1 MSIRSKLNAAEN
13 SRAEN
18 GQNVVLQQK
27 VTINVRGEM
36 FETFEHTLSRFPRTL
51 LGSQTKRN
59 RFYNPIRREYYFD
72 RDKAVFNSILFYYQ
86 SNGILSKPETVSYE
100 IFSSELKFFQLDGF
114 YEDSDE
120 ELDAQLAAAARRK
133 ATESLPCLR
142 KFNRTRRNVWRFFD
156 QPITPA
162 ERTYTKFSLIL
173 TVLSLVSLCL
183 ESLPELP
190 KKPDQLQNQEG
201 NSTMEA
207 VDYDIVWSSVEVVF
221 TIWFTV
227 ELILRSLCAPKI
239 AQFVISF
246 SFLVEITALSP
257 LYVKIVVKNV
267 TGQDASHVVPDQIL
281 RCLRLARLLKLKRY
295 SVSIR
300 LLFETI
306 VDSREHMSLFVL
318 CIVFNTIFF
327 SSFVYFSEGEGESS
341 QFTSIPATF
350 WFTIITLSSVG
361 YGDFVPTSAI
371 GKLVGTF
378 CCIGGTVAMFCFTP
392 VLFTEFRKSWQRYY
406 AEMLEIKA
414 QRGEDAREDD
424 QVHYRSQTV
433 RLRCQDEVSQ
443 ALLERANAVHG

>member
-1 MSIRSKLNAAEN
+1 MSIRSRCNILDN
-13 SRAEN
+13 SKAEN
-18 GQNVVLQQK
+18 GQKIERRQK
-27 VTINVRGEM
+27 VLINVRGEM
-36 FETFEHTLSRFPRTL
+36 FETYEHTLSRFPRTL
-51 LGSQTKRN
+51 LGSRSKRN

-100 IFSSELKFFQLDGF
+100 IFSSELKFFQLDGY
-114 YEDSDE
+114 YEDSDD
-120 ELDAQLAAAARRK
+120 ELACELAAAARRK
-133 ATESLPCLR
+133 AAESLPCVR
-142 KFNRTRRNVWRFFD
+142 KIKRTRRNVWRFFE

-173 TVLSLVSLCL
+173 TVLSMVSLCL
-183 ESLPELP
+183 ETLPTV
-190 KKPDQLQNQEG
+190 KQSQLQIQRG
-201 NSTMEA
+201 NTTTEEIT
-207 VDYDIVWSSVEVVF
+207 VDYEIVWSAIEVVF

-227 ELILRSLCAPKI
+227 EFLLRFLCAPKI
-239 AQFVISF
+239 TKFVFSF
-246 SFLVEITALSP
+246 STLVDITALSP
-257 LYVKIVVKNV
+257 LYVKIIVQSV
-267 TGQDASHVVPDQIL
+267 TDKEASSVVPFPLL
-281 RCLRLARLLKLKRY
+281 RVLRLVRLLKLKRY

-306 VDSREHMSLFVL
+306 IDSREHMSLFVL
-318 CIVFNTIFF
+318 CIVFNTVLL
-327 SSFVYFSEGEGESS
+327 SSFVYFSEGEGEST

-361 YGDFVPTSAI
+361 YGDYVPTSAA

-443 ALLERANAVHG
+443 ALLERANVHG

>member
-1 MSIRSKLNAAEN
+1 MSIRTRCNVLEN
-13 SRAEN
+13 SNSEN
-18 GQNVVLQQK
+18 GQNIVCRQK
-27 VTINVRGEM
+27 VRINVRGEK
-36 FETFEHTLSRFPRTL
+36 FETYEHTLSRFPRTL
-51 LGSQTKRN
+51 LGSQTKRS
-59 RFYNPIRREYYFD
+59 RFYNPTRREYYFD

-100 IFSSELKFFQLDGF
+100 TFESELKFFQLDGY

-120 ELDAQLAAAARRK
+120 ELDYQLAEAARRM
-133 ATESLPCLR
+133 AAESYPCLR
-142 KFNRTRRNVWRFFD
+142 KVRRIRRNVWRFFE

-162 ERTYTKFSLIL
+162 ERTYTRFSLIL

-183 ESLPELP
+183 ETLPTV
-190 KKPDQLQNQEG
+190 KQSHLQIQRG
-201 NSTMEA
+201 NATTEEIT
-207 VDYDIVWSSVEVVF
+207 VDYEIVWSAIEVVF

-227 ELILRSLCAPKI
+227 EFLLRFLCTPRFT
-239 AQFVISF
+239 QFVLSF
-246 SFLVEITALSP
+246 NTLVDITALSP
-257 LYVKIVVKNV
+257 LYVKIIVQSV
-267 TGQDASHVVPDQIL
+267 TDQKASSIVPYPLLRIL
-281 RCLRLARLLKLKRY
+281 RLVRLLKLKRY

-306 VDSREHMSLFVL
+306 IDSREHMSLFVL
-318 CIVFNTIFF
+318 CIVFNTVLL

-341 QFTSIPATF
+341 QFTSIPDTF

-361 YGDFVPTSAI
+361 YGDYVPTSAV

-443 ALLERANAVHG
+443 ALLERANVHG

>member
-1 MSIRSKLNAAEN
+1 MSIRSRFNGLEHGK
-13 SRAEN
+13 SEN
-18 GQNVVLQQK
+18 GQSIVRRQK
-27 VTINVRGEM
+27 VLINVRGEK

-51 LGSQTKRN
+51 LGSQTKRR

-100 IFSSELKFFQLDGF
+100 IFSSELKFFQLDGY
-114 YEDSDE
+114 YEDSDD
-120 ELDAQLAAAARRK
+120 ELSAELAEARRR
-133 ATESLPCLR
+133 AAESLPCVPKLR
-142 KFNRTRRNVWRFFD
+142 RTRRNVWRFFE

-173 TVLSLVSLCL
+173 TVLSMVSLCL
-183 ESLPELP
+183 ETLPTV
-190 KKPDQLQNQEG
+190 KQSQLQIQRG
-201 NSTMEA
+201 NTTTEQIT
-207 VDYDIVWSSVEVVF
+207 VDYDIVWSAVEVVF
-221 TIWFTV
+221 TIWFSV
-227 ELILRSLCAPKI
+227 EFFLRFLCAPKI
-239 AQFVISF
+239 VNFVLSF
-246 SFLVEITALSP
+246 STLVDITALSP
-257 LYVKIVVKNV
+257 LYVKLIVQSV
-267 TGQDASHVVPDQIL
+267 TDQKASSVVPYPVL
-281 RCLRLARLLKLKRY
+281 RVLRLVRLLKLKRY

-306 VDSREHMSLFVL
+306 IDSREHMSLFVL
-318 CIVFNTIFF
+318 CIVFNTILL

-361 YGDFVPTSAI
+361 YGDYVPTSAW

-414 QRGEDAREDD
+414 QRGEDVREDD

-443 ALLERANAVHG
+443 ALLERANVHG

>member
-1 MSIRSKLNAAEN
+1 MSIRSRFNVLEHAK
-13 SRAEN
+13 SEN
-18 GQNVVLQQK
+18 GQNIVRRQK
-27 VTINVRGEM
+27 VLINVRGEK
-36 FETFEHTLSRFPRTL
+36 FETYEHTLSRFPRTL
-51 LGSQTKRN
+51 LGSQTKRR

-100 IFSSELKFFQLDGF
+100 VFSSELKFFQLDGYF
-114 YEDSDE
+114 EDSDDELSAELE
-120 ELDAQLAAAARRK
+120 EARRR
-133 ATESLPCLR
+133 AAESLPCVR
-142 KFNRTRRNVWRFFD
+142 KIRRTRRNVWRFFE

-173 TVLSLVSLCL
+173 TVLSMVSLCL
-183 ESLPELP
+183 ETLPTV
-190 KKPDQLQNQEG
+190 KQSQLQIQRG
-201 NSTMEA
+201 NTTTEEIT
-207 VDYDIVWSSVEVVF
+207 VDYDIVWSAVEVVF
-221 TIWFTV
+221 TIWFSV
-227 ELILRSLCAPKI
+227 EFLLRFLCAPKI
-239 AQFVISF
+239 AKFVLSF
-246 SFLVEITALSP
+246 TTLVDITALSP
-257 LYVKIVVKNV
+257 LYVKIIVQSV
-267 TGQDASHVVPDQIL
+267 TDQKASSVVPYPVL
-281 RCLRLARLLKLKRY
+281 RVLRLVRLLKLKRY

-306 VDSREHMSLFVL
+306 IDSREHMSLFVL
-318 CIVFNTIFF
+318 CIVFNTVLL

-361 YGDFVPTSAI
+361 YGDYVPTSAW

-414 QRGEDAREDD
+414 QRGEDVREDD

-443 ALLERANAVHG
+443 ALLERANVHG

>member
-1 MSIRSKLNAAEN
+1 MSMRSKRTALEN

-18 GQNVVLQQK
+18 GQNGVRRQK
-27 VTINVRGEM
+27 VQINVRGEM
-36 FETFEHTLSRFPRTL
+36 FETYEHTLSRFPRTL
-51 LGSQTKRN
+51 LGSQAKRS

-120 ELDAQLAAAARRK
+120 ELDSELAAAARRK
-133 ATESLPCLR
+133 AAESLPCLR
-142 KFNRTRRNVWRFFD
+142 KFKRTRRNVWRFFE

-162 ERTYTKFSLIL
+162 ERLYTKFSLIL

-183 ESLPELP
+183 ESLPNLP
-190 KKPDQLQNQEG
+190 EKSDHLQNQKG
-201 NSTMEA
+201 NSTMPA

-227 ELILRSLCAPKI
+227 ELILRSVCAPKI
-239 AQFVISF
+239 AQFVLSF

-257 LYVKIVVKNV
+257 LYVKIIVTSV
-267 TGQDASHVVPDQIL
+267 TGQDASYVVPDRIL

-295 SVSIR
+295 SVGIR

-306 VDSREHMSLFVL
+306 VDSREHMSLFML

-361 YGDFVPTSAI
+361 YGDFVPTSAV

-378 CCIGGTVAMFCFTP
+378 CCIGGTLAMFCFTP

-443 ALLERANAVHG
+443 ALLEKANAVHG

>member
-1 MSIRSKLNAAEN
+1 MSIRSKRDVFKN
-13 SRAEN
+13 SKSEN
-18 GQNVVLQQK
+18 GQNVVRQQK
-27 VTINVRGEM
+27 VQINVRGEM
-36 FETFEHTLSRFPRTL
+36 FETYEHTLSRFPRTL

-100 IFSSELKFFQLDGF
+100 TFSSELKFFQLDGF

-120 ELDAQLAAAARRK
+120 ELDSELAAAARRK
-133 ATESLPCLR
+133 AAETLPCLR
-142 KFNRTRRNVWRFFD
+142 KLKRTRRNVWRFFE

-183 ESLPELP
+183 ETLPTV
-190 KKPDQLQNQEG
+190 KHSQLHIQRGNETTQEI
-201 NSTMEA
+201 T
-207 VDYDIVWSSVEVVF
+207 VDYEIVWSAVEVVF

-227 ELILRSLCAPKI
+227 ELILRFLCAPKI
-239 AQFVISF
+239 AQFVLSF
-246 SFLVEITALSP
+246 SFLVDITALSP
-257 LYVKIVVKNV
+257 FYVKTVVESLARQK
-267 TGQDASHVVPDQIL
+267 ASDMIPYPVL
-281 RCLRLARLLKLKRY
+281 RVLRLVRLLKLKRY

-318 CIVFNTIFF
+318 CIVFNTILL

-361 YGDFVPTSAI
+361 YGDYVPTSAA

-443 ALLERANAVHG
+443 ALLERANVHG

>member
-1 MSIRSKLNAAEN
+1 MSIRSRSFNGLEHAK
-13 SRAEN
+13 SEN
-18 GQNVVLQQK
+18 GQNIVRRQK
-27 VTINVRGEM
+27 VLINVRGER
-36 FETFEHTLSRFPRTL
+36 FETYEHTLSRFPRTL
-51 LGSQTKRN
+51 LGSQSKRR
-59 RFYNPIRREYYFD
+59 RFYNPIKREYYFD

-100 IFSSELKFFQLDGF
+100 IFSSELKFFQLDGYF
-114 YEDSDE
+114 EDSDD
-120 ELDAQLAAAARRK
+120 ELSAELAEARRR
-133 ATESLPCLR
+133 AAESLPCVR
-142 KFNRTRRNVWRFFD
+142 NFRRTRRNVWRFFE

-173 TVLSLVSLCL
+173 TVLSMVSLCL
-183 ESLPELP
+183 ETLPTV
-190 KKPDQLQNQEG
+190 KQSQLQIQRG
-201 NSTMEA
+201 NTTTEQIT
-207 VDYDIVWSSVEVVF
+207 VDYDIVWSAVEVVF
-221 TIWFTV
+221 TIWFSV
-227 ELILRSLCAPKI
+227 EFVLRFLCTPKI
-239 AQFVISF
+239 VKFVLSF
-246 SFLVEITALSP
+246 STLVDITALSP
-257 LYVKIVVKNV
+257 LYVKIIVQSV
-267 TGQDASHVVPDQIL
+267 TDQKASNVVPYPVL
-281 RCLRLARLLKLKRY
+281 RVLRLVRLLKLKRY

-306 VDSREHMSLFVL
+306 IDSREHMSLFVL
-318 CIVFNTIFF
+318 CIVFNTILL

-361 YGDFVPTSAI
+361 YGDYCPTSAW

-414 QRGEDAREDD
+414 QRGEDVREDD

-443 ALLERANAVHG
+443 ALLERANVHG

>member
-1 MSIRSKLNAAEN
+1 MSIRSRFNGLDHAK
-13 SRAEN
+13 SEN
-18 GQNVVLQQK
+18 GQNIVRRQK
-27 VTINVRGEM
+27 VLINVRGEK
-36 FETFEHTLSRFPRTL
+36 FETYEHTLSRFPRTL
-51 LGSQTKRN
+51 LGSQSKRR
-59 RFYNPIRREYYFD
+59 RFYNPIRKEYYFD

-100 IFSSELKFFQLDGF
+100 IFSSELKFFQLDGYF
-114 YEDSDE
+114 EDSDD
-120 ELDAQLAAAARRK
+120 ELSSELPEARRR
-133 ATESLPCLR
+133 AAESLPCVR
-142 KFNRTRRNVWRFFD
+142 KFRRTRRNIWRFFE

-173 TVLSLVSLCL
+173 TVLSMVSLCL
-183 ESLPELP
+183 ETLPTV
-190 KKPDQLQNQEG
+190 KQSQLQIQRG
-201 NSTMEA
+201 NTTAEQIT
-207 VDYDIVWSSVEVVF
+207 VDYDIVWSAVEVVF
-221 TIWFTV
+221 TIWFSV
-227 ELILRSLCAPKI
+227 EFVLRFLCAPKI
-239 AQFVISF
+239 VKFVLSF
-246 SFLVEITALSP
+246 STLVDITALSP
-257 LYVKIVVKNV
+257 LYVKIIVQSV
-267 TGQDASHVVPDQIL
+267 TDQKASNMVPYPVL
-281 RCLRLARLLKLKRY
+281 RVLRLVRLLKLKRY

-306 VDSREHMSLFVL
+306 IDSREHMSLFVL
-318 CIVFNTIFF
+318 CIVFNTILL

-341 QFTSIPATF
+341 EFTSIPATF

-361 YGDFVPTSAI
+361 YGDYVPNSAW

-414 QRGEDAREDD
+414 QRGEDVREDD

-443 ALLERANAVHG
+443 ALLERANVHG

>member
-1 MSIRSKLNAAEN
+1 MSIRSKFNVLEHTK
-13 SRAEN
+13 SEN
-18 GQNVVLQQK
+18 GQNIVCRQK
-27 VTINVRGEM
+27 VLINVRGEK
-36 FETFEHTLSRFPRTL
+36 FETYEHTLSRFPRTL
-51 LGSQTKRN
+51 LGSQTKRR

-100 IFSSELKFFQLDGF
+100 IFSSELKFFQLDGYF
-114 YEDSDE
+114 EDSDD
-120 ELDAQLAAAARRK
+120 ELSAELAEARRR
-133 ATESLPCLR
+133 AADSLPCVR
-142 KFNRTRRNVWRFFD
+142 KIRRTRRNVWRFFE

-173 TVLSLVSLCL
+173 TVLSMVSLCL
-183 ESLPELP
+183 ETLPTV
-190 KKPDQLQNQEG
+190 KQSQLQIQRG
-201 NSTMEA
+201 NTTTEEIT
-207 VDYDIVWSSVEVVF
+207 VDYDIVWSAIEVVF
-221 TIWFTV
+221 TIWFSI
-227 ELILRSLCAPKI
+227 EFLLRFLCAPKI
-239 AQFVISF
+239 AKFVLSF
-246 SFLVEITALSP
+246 STLVDITALSP
-257 LYVKIVVKNV
+257 LYVKIIVQSV
-267 TGQDASHVVPDQIL
+267 TDQKANSVVPYPVL
-281 RCLRLARLLKLKRY
+281 RGLRLVRLLKLKRY

-306 VDSREHMSLFVL
+306 IDSREHMSLFVL
-318 CIVFNTIFF
+318 CIVFNTVLL

-361 YGDFVPTSAI
+361 YGDYVPTSAW

-414 QRGEDAREDD
+414 QRGEDVREDD

-443 ALLERANAVHG
+443 ALLERANVHG

>member
-1 MSIRSKLNAAEN
+1 MSIRSKFNVLEHTK
-13 SRAEN
+13 SEN
-18 GQNVVLQQK
+18 GQNIVCRQK
-27 VTINVRGEM
+27 VLINVRGEK
-36 FETFEHTLSRFPRTL
+36 FETYEHTLSRFPRTL
-51 LGSQTKRN
+51 LGSQTKRR

-100 IFSSELKFFQLDGF
+100 IFSSELKFFQLDGYF
-114 YEDSDE
+114 EDSDD
-120 ELDAQLAAAARRK
+120 ELSAELAEARRR
-133 ATESLPCLR
+133 AADSLPCVR
-142 KFNRTRRNVWRFFD
+142 KIRRTRRNVWRFFE

-173 TVLSLVSLCL
+173 TVLSMVSLCL
-183 ESLPELP
+183 ETLPTV
-190 KKPDQLQNQEG
+190 KQSQLQIQRG
-201 NSTMEA
+201 NTTTEEIT
-207 VDYDIVWSSVEVVF
+207 VDYDIVWSAVEVVF
-221 TIWFTV
+221 TIWFSI
-227 ELILRSLCAPKI
+227 EFLLRFLCAPKI
-239 AQFVISF
+239 AKFVLSF
-246 SFLVEITALSP
+246 STLVDITALSP
-257 LYVKIVVKNV
+257 LYVKIIVQSV
-267 TGQDASHVVPDQIL
+267 TDQKASSVVPYPVL
-281 RCLRLARLLKLKRY
+281 RGLRLVRLLKLKRY

-306 VDSREHMSLFVL
+306 IDSREHMSLFVL
-318 CIVFNTIFF
+318 CIVFNTVLL

-361 YGDFVPTSAI
+361 YGDYVPTSAW

-414 QRGEDAREDD
+414 QRGEDVREDD

-443 ALLERANAVHG
+443 ALLERANIHG

>member
-1 MSIRSKLNAAEN
+1 MSIRSKFNVLEHTK
-13 SRAEN
+13 SEN
-18 GQNVVLQQK
+18 GQNIVCRQK
-27 VTINVRGEM
+27 VSINVRGEK
-36 FETFEHTLSRFPRTL
+36 FETYEHTLSRFPRTL
-51 LGSQTKRN
+51 LGSQTKRR

-100 IFSSELKFFQLDGF
+100 IFSSELKFFQLDGYF
-114 YEDSDE
+114 EDSDD
-120 ELDAQLAAAARRK
+120 ELSAELAEARRR
-133 ATESLPCLR
+133 AADSLPCVR
-142 KFNRTRRNVWRFFD
+142 KIRRTRRNVWRFFE

-173 TVLSLVSLCL
+173 TVLSMVSLCL
-183 ESLPELP
+183 ETLPTV
-190 KKPDQLQNQEG
+190 KQSQLQIQRG
-201 NSTMEA
+201 NTTTEEIT
-207 VDYDIVWSSVEVVF
+207 VDYDIVWSAVEVVF
-221 TIWFTV
+221 TIWFSI
-227 ELILRSLCAPKI
+227 EFLLRFLCAPKI
-239 AQFVISF
+239 AKFVLSF
-246 SFLVEITALSP
+246 STLVDITALSP
-257 LYVKIVVKNV
+257 LYVKIIVQSV
-267 TGQDASHVVPDQIL
+267 TDQKASSVVPYPVL
-281 RCLRLARLLKLKRY
+281 RGLRLVRLLKLKRY

-306 VDSREHMSLFVL
+306 IDSREHMSLFVL
-318 CIVFNTIFF
+318 CIVFNTVLL

-361 YGDFVPTSAI
+361 YGDYVPTSAW

-414 QRGEDAREDD
+414 QRGEDVREDD

-443 ALLERANAVHG
+443 ALLERANVHG

>member
-1 MSIRSKLNAAEN
+1 MNSTYNVFEN
-13 SRAEN
+13 TKSEN
-18 GQNVVLQQK
+18 GRNFERHRRKIQ
-27 VTINVRGEM
+27 INVRGEM
-36 FETFEHTLSRFPRTL
+36 FETYEHTLSRFPRTL
-51 LGSQTKRN
+51 LGSRTKRS
-59 RFYNPIRREYYFD
+59 RFYNPTRREYYFD

-100 IFSSELKFFQLDGF
+100 IFSSELKFFQLDGN

-120 ELDAQLAAAARRK
+120 EINYELEAMRRR
-133 ATESLPCLR
+133 ANETLPCVR
-142 KFNRTRRNVWRFFD
+142 KFKRTRRNLWRFFE
-156 QPITPA
+156 QPVTPA
-162 ERTYTKFSLIL
+162 ERTFTKFSLIL

-183 ESLPELP
+183 ETLPTVQRN
-190 KKPDQLQNQEG
+190 QLQLQRG
-201 NSTMEA
+201 NATTAEIT
-207 VDYDIVWSSVEVVF
+207 VDYDIVWSAVEVVF

-227 ELILRSLCAPKI
+227 EFVLRFLCAPQITKF
-239 AQFVISF
+239 AF
-246 SFLVEITALSP
+246 SFNTLVDITALSP
-257 LYVKIVVKNV
+257 LYVKMIVQSV
-267 TGQDASHVVPDQIL
+267 TDQKVNSVVPFPLLKII
-281 RCLRLARLLKLKRY
+281 RLVRLLRLKRY
-295 SVSIR
+295 SVGIR

-306 VDSREHMSLFVL
+306 IDSGEHMRLFVL
-318 CIVFNTIFF
+318 CIVFNTILL

-361 YGDFVPTSAI
+361 YGDYVPVSAV

-406 AEMLEIKA
+406 AELLEIKA

-443 ALLERANAVHG
+443 ALLESRNVYG

>member
-1 MSIRSKLNAAEN
+1 MSIRSRCNILDN
-13 SRAEN
+13 SKAEN
-18 GQNVVLQQK
+18 GQKIERRQK
-27 VTINVRGEM
+27 VLINVRGEM
-36 FETFEHTLSRFPRTL
+36 FETYEHTLSRFPRTL
-51 LGSQTKRN
+51 LGSRSKRN

-100 IFSSELKFFQLDGF
+100 IFSSELKFFQLDGY
-114 YEDSDE
+114 YEDSDD
-120 ELDAQLAAAARRK
+120 ELACELATAARRK
-133 ATESLPCLR
+133 AAESLPCVR
-142 KFNRTRRNVWRFFD
+142 KIKRTRRNVWRFFE

-173 TVLSLVSLCL
+173 TVLSMVSLCL
-183 ESLPELP
+183 ETLPTV
-190 KKPDQLQNQEG
+190 KQSQLQIQRG
-201 NSTMEA
+201 NTTTEEIT
-207 VDYDIVWSSVEVVF
+207 VDYEIVWSAIEVVF

-227 ELILRSLCAPKI
+227 EFLLRFLCAPKI
-239 AQFVISF
+239 TKFVFSF
-246 SFLVEITALSP
+246 STLVDITALSP
-257 LYVKIVVKNV
+257 LYVKIIVQSV
-267 TGQDASHVVPDQIL
+267 TDKEASSVVPFPLL
-281 RCLRLARLLKLKRY
+281 RVLRLVRLLKLKRY

-306 VDSREHMSLFVL
+306 IDSREHMSLFVL
-318 CIVFNTIFF
+318 CIVFNTVLL
-327 SSFVYFSEGEGESS
+327 SSFVYFSEGEGEST

-361 YGDFVPTSAI
+361 YGDYVPTSAA

-443 ALLERANAVHG
+443 ALLERANVHG

>member
-1 MSIRSKLNAAEN
+1 MSIRSRFNGLDHAK
-13 SRAEN
+13 SEN
-18 GQNVVLQQK
+18 GQNIVRRQK
-27 VTINVRGEM
+27 VLINVRGEK
-36 FETFEHTLSRFPRTL
+36 FETYEHTLSRFPRTL
-51 LGSQTKRN
+51 LGSQSKRR
-59 RFYNPIRREYYFD
+59 RFYNPIRKEYYFD

-100 IFSSELKFFQLDGF
+100 IFSSELKFFQLDGYF
-114 YEDSDE
+114 EDSDD
-120 ELDAQLAAAARRK
+120 ELSSELPEARRR
-133 ATESLPCLR
+133 AAESLPCVR
-142 KFNRTRRNVWRFFD
+142 KFRRTRRNVWRFFE

-173 TVLSLVSLCL
+173 TVLSMVSLCL
-183 ESLPELP
+183 ETLPTV
-190 KKPDQLQNQEG
+190 KQSQLQIQRG
-201 NSTMEA
+201 NTTAEQIT
-207 VDYDIVWSSVEVVF
+207 VDYDIVWSAVEVVF
-221 TIWFTV
+221 TIWFSV
-227 ELILRSLCAPKI
+227 EFVLRFLCTPKI
-239 AQFVISF
+239 VKFVLSF
-246 SFLVEITALSP
+246 STLVDITALSP
-257 LYVKIVVKNV
+257 LYVKIIVQSV
-267 TGQDASHVVPDQIL
+267 TDKKASNMVPYPVL
-281 RCLRLARLLKLKRY
+281 RVLRLVRLLKLKRY

-306 VDSREHMSLFVL
+306 IDSREHMSLFVL
-318 CIVFNTIFF
+318 CIVFNTILL

-341 QFTSIPATF
+341 EFTSIPATF

-361 YGDFVPTSAI
+361 YGDYVPNSAW

-414 QRGEDAREDD
+414 QRGEDVREDD

-443 ALLERANAVHG
+443 ALLERANVHG

>member
-1 MSIRSKLNAAEN
+1 MSIRSRSFNGLEHAK
-13 SRAEN
+13 SEN
-18 GQNVVLQQK
+18 GQNIVRRQK
-27 VTINVRGEM
+27 VLINVRGEK
-36 FETFEHTLSRFPRTL
+36 FETYEHTLSRFPRTL
-51 LGSQTKRN
+51 LGSQSKRR

-100 IFSSELKFFQLDGF
+100 IFSSELKFFQLDGYF
-114 YEDSDE
+114 EDSDD
-120 ELDAQLAAAARRK
+120 ELSAELAEARRR
-133 ATESLPCLR
+133 AAESLPCAR
-142 KFNRTRRNVWRFFD
+142 NFRRTRRNVWRFFE

-173 TVLSLVSLCL
+173 TVLSMVSLCL
-183 ESLPELP
+183 ETLPTV
-190 KKPDQLQNQEG
+190 KQSQLQIQRG
-201 NSTMEA
+201 NTTTEQIT
-207 VDYDIVWSSVEVVF
+207 VDYDIVWSAVEVVF
-221 TIWFTV
+221 TIWFSV
-227 ELILRSLCAPKI
+227 EFVLRFLCTPKI
-239 AQFVISF
+239 VKFVLSF
-246 SFLVEITALSP
+246 STLVDITALSP
-257 LYVKIVVKNV
+257 LYVKIIVQSV
-267 TGQDASHVVPDQIL
+267 TDQKASNMVPYPVL
-281 RCLRLARLLKLKRY
+281 RVLRLVRLLKLKRY

-306 VDSREHMSLFVL
+306 IDSREHMSLFVL
-318 CIVFNTIFF
+318 CIVFNTILL

-361 YGDFVPTSAI
+361 YGDYCPTSAW

-414 QRGEDAREDD
+414 QRGEDVREDD

-443 ALLERANAVHG
+443 ALLERANVHG

>member
-1 MSIRSKLNAAEN
+1 MSIRSRFNGLEHAK
-13 SRAEN
+13 SEN
-18 GQNVVLQQK
+18 GQSIVRRQK
-27 VTINVRGEM
+27 VLINVRGEK

-51 LGSQTKRN
+51 LGSQTKRR

-100 IFSSELKFFQLDGF
+100 IFSSELKFFQLDG
-114 YEDSDE
+114 YCEDSDD
-120 ELDAQLAAAARRK
+120 ELSPELAEARRR
-133 ATESLPCLR
+133 AAESLPCVPKIR
-142 KFNRTRRNVWRFFD
+142 RTRRNVWRFFE

-173 TVLSLVSLCL
+173 TVLSMVSLCL
-183 ESLPELP
+183 ETLPTV
-190 KKPDQLQNQEG
+190 KQSQLQIQRG
-201 NSTMEA
+201 NTTTEQIT
-207 VDYDIVWSSVEVVF
+207 VDYDIVWSAVEVVF
-221 TIWFTV
+221 TIWFSV
-227 ELILRSLCAPKI
+227 EFFLRLLCAPKI
-239 AQFVISF
+239 VNFVLSF
-246 SFLVEITALSP
+246 STLVDITALSP
-257 LYVKIVVKNV
+257 LYVKLIVQSV
-267 TGQDASHVVPDQIL
+267 TDQKASSVVPYPVL
-281 RCLRLARLLKLKRY
+281 RVLRLVRLLKLKRY

-306 VDSREHMSLFVL
+306 IDSREHMSLFVL
-318 CIVFNTIFF
+318 CIVFNTILL

-361 YGDFVPTSAI
+361 YGDYVPTSAW

-414 QRGEDAREDD
+414 QRGEDVREDD

-443 ALLERANAVHG
+443 ALLERANVHG

>member
-190 KKPDQLQNQEG
+190 KKPDQLHNQEG

-306 VDSREHMSLFVL
+306 VDSREHMSF
-318 CIVFNTIFF
+318 
-327 SSFVYFSEGEGESS
+327 FVYFSEGEGESS

>member
-1 MSIRSKLNAAEN
+1 MSIRSRFNGLEHAK
-13 SRAEN
+13 SEN
-18 GQNVVLQQK
+18 GQSIVRRQK
-27 VTINVRGEM
+27 VLINVRGEK

-51 LGSQTKRN
+51 LGSQTKRR

-100 IFSSELKFFQLDGF
+100 IFSSELKFFQLDGYF
-114 YEDSDE
+114 EDSDD
-120 ELDAQLAAAARRK
+120 ELSAELAEARRR
-133 ATESLPCLR
+133 AAESLPCVPKIR
-142 KFNRTRRNVWRFFD
+142 RTRRNVWRFFE

-173 TVLSLVSLCL
+173 TVLSMVSLCL
-183 ESLPELP
+183 ETLPTV
-190 KKPDQLQNQEG
+190 KQSQLQIQRG
-201 NSTMEA
+201 NTTTEQIT
-207 VDYDIVWSSVEVVF
+207 VDYDIVWSAVEVVF
-221 TIWFTV
+221 TIWFSV
-227 ELILRSLCAPKI
+227 EFFLRFLCAPKI
-239 AQFVISF
+239 VNFVLSF
-246 SFLVEITALSP
+246 STLVDITALSP
-257 LYVKIVVKNV
+257 LYVKLIVQSV
-267 TGQDASHVVPDQIL
+267 TDQKASSVVPYPVL
-281 RCLRLARLLKLKRY
+281 RVLRLVRLLKLKRY

-306 VDSREHMSLFVL
+306 IDSREHMSLFVL
-318 CIVFNTIFF
+318 CIVFNTILL

-361 YGDFVPTSAI
+361 YGDYVPTSAW

-414 QRGEDAREDD
+414 QRGEDVREDD

-443 ALLERANAVHG
+443 ALLERANVHG

>member
-1 MSIRSKLNAAEN
+1 MSIRSRFNGLEHAK
-13 SRAEN
+13 SEN
-18 GQNVVLQQK
+18 GQSIVRRQK
-27 VTINVRGEM
+27 VLINVRGEK

-51 LGSQTKRN
+51 LGSQTKRR

-100 IFSSELKFFQLDGF
+100 IFSSELKFFQLDGYF
-114 YEDSDE
+114 EDSDD
-120 ELDAQLAAAARRK
+120 ELSAELAEARRR
-133 ATESLPCLR
+133 AAESLPCVPKIR
-142 KFNRTRRNVWRFFD
+142 RTRRNVWRFFE

-173 TVLSLVSLCL
+173 TVLSMVSLCL
-183 ESLPELP
+183 ETLPTV
-190 KKPDQLQNQEG
+190 KQSQLQIQRG
-201 NSTMEA
+201 NTTTEQIM
-207 VDYDIVWSSVEVVF
+207 VDYDIVWSAVEVVF
-221 TIWFTV
+221 TIWFSV
-227 ELILRSLCAPKI
+227 EFFLRFLCAPKI
-239 AQFVISF
+239 VNFVLSF
-246 SFLVEITALSP
+246 STLVDITALSP
-257 LYVKIVVKNV
+257 LYVKLIVQSV
-267 TGQDASHVVPDQIL
+267 TDQKASSVVPYPVL
-281 RCLRLARLLKLKRY
+281 RVLRLVRLLKLKRY

-306 VDSREHMSLFVL
+306 IDSREHMSLFVL
-318 CIVFNTIFF
+318 CIVFNTILL

-361 YGDFVPTSAI
+361 YGDYVPTSAW

-414 QRGEDAREDD
+414 QRGEDVREDD

-443 ALLERANAVHG
+443 ALLERANVH

>member
-1 MSIRSKLNAAEN
+1 MSIRSKFNVLEHTK
-13 SRAEN
+13 SEN
-18 GQNVVLQQK
+18 GQNIVCRQK
-27 VTINVRGEM
+27 VLINVRGEK
-36 FETFEHTLSRFPRTL
+36 FETYEHTLSRFPRTL
-51 LGSQTKRN
+51 LGSQTKRR

-100 IFSSELKFFQLDGF
+100 IFSSELKFFQLDGYF
-114 YEDSDE
+114 EDSDD
-120 ELDAQLAAAARRK
+120 ELSAELAEARRR
-133 ATESLPCLR
+133 AADSLPCVR
-142 KFNRTRRNVWRFFD
+142 KIRRTRRNVWRFFE

-173 TVLSLVSLCL
+173 TVLSMVSLCL
-183 ESLPELP
+183 ETLPTV
-190 KKPDQLQNQEG
+190 KQSQLQIQRG
-201 NSTMEA
+201 NTTTEEIT
-207 VDYDIVWSSVEVVF
+207 VDYDIVWSAVEVVF
-221 TIWFTV
+221 TIWFSI
-227 ELILRSLCAPKI
+227 EFLLRFLCAPKI
-239 AQFVISF
+239 AKFVLSF
-246 SFLVEITALSP
+246 STLVDITALSP
-257 LYVKIVVKNV
+257 LYVKIIVQSV
-267 TGQDASHVVPDQIL
+267 TDQKASSVVPYPVL
-281 RCLRLARLLKLKRY
+281 RGLRLVRLLKLKRY

-306 VDSREHMSLFVL
+306 IDSREHMSLFVL
-318 CIVFNTIFF
+318 CIVFNTVLL

-361 YGDFVPTSAI
+361 YGDYVPTSAW

-414 QRGEDAREDD
+414 QRGEDVREDD

-443 ALLERANAVHG
+443 ALLERANVHG

>member
-1 MSIRSKLNAAEN
+1 MSIRSRFNVLEHAK
-13 SRAEN
+13 SEN
-18 GQNVVLQQK
+18 GQNIVRRQK
-27 VTINVRGEM
+27 VLINVRGEK
-36 FETFEHTLSRFPRTL
+36 FETYEHTLSRFPKTL
-51 LGSQTKRN
+51 LGSQTKRR

-100 IFSSELKFFQLDGF
+100 IFSSELKFFQLDGYF
-114 YEDSDE
+114 EDSEDE
-120 ELDAQLAAAARRK
+120 LSAELAETRRRAA
-133 ATESLPCLR
+133 ESLPCVR
-142 KFNRTRRNVWRFFD
+142 KIRRARRNVWRFFE

-173 TVLSLVSLCL
+173 TVLSMVSLCL
-183 ESLPELP
+183 ETLPTV
-190 KKPDQLQNQEG
+190 KQSQLQIQRENATTEEI
-201 NSTMEA
+201 T
-207 VDYDIVWSSVEVVF
+207 VDYDIVWSAVEVVF
-221 TIWFTV
+221 TIWFSV
-227 ELILRSLCAPKI
+227 EFLLRFLCAPKM
-239 AQFVISF
+239 AKFVLSF
-246 SFLVEITALSP
+246 STLVDITALSP
-257 LYVKIVVKNV
+257 LYVKIIVQSV
-267 TGQDASHVVPDQIL
+267 TDQKASSVVPYPVL
-281 RCLRLARLLKLKRY
+281 RVLRLVRLLRLKRY
-295 SVSIR
+295 SVGIR

-306 VDSREHMSLFVL
+306 IDSREHMSLFVL
-318 CIVFNTIFF
+318 CIVFNTVLL

-361 YGDFVPTSAI
+361 YGDYVPTSAW

-414 QRGEDAREDD
+414 QRGEDVREDD

-443 ALLERANAVHG
+443 ALLERANVHG

>member
-1 MSIRSKLNAAEN
+1 MSIRSRFNVLEHAK
-13 SRAEN
+13 SEN
-18 GQNVVLQQK
+18 GQNIVRRQK
-27 VTINVRGEM
+27 VLINVRGEK
-36 FETFEHTLSRFPRTL
+36 FETYEHTLSRFPKTL
-51 LGSQTKRN
+51 LGSQTKRR

-100 IFSSELKFFQLDGF
+100 IFSSELKFFQLDGYF
-114 YEDSDE
+114 EDSEDE
-120 ELDAQLAAAARRK
+120 LSAELAETRRRAA
-133 ATESLPCLR
+133 ESLPCVR
-142 KFNRTRRNVWRFFD
+142 KIRRARRNVWRFFE

-173 TVLSLVSLCL
+173 TVLSMVSLCL
-183 ESLPELP
+183 ETLPTV
-190 KKPDQLQNQEG
+190 KQSQLQIQRG
-201 NSTMEA
+201 NATTEEIT
-207 VDYDIVWSSVEVVF
+207 VDYDIVWSAVEVVF
-221 TIWFTV
+221 TIWFSV
-227 ELILRSLCAPKI
+227 EFLLRFLCAPKI
-239 AQFVISF
+239 AKFVLSF
-246 SFLVEITALSP
+246 STLVDITALSP
-257 LYVKIVVKNV
+257 LYVKIIVQSV
-267 TGQDASHVVPDQIL
+267 TDQKASSVVPYPVL
-281 RCLRLARLLKLKRY
+281 RVLRLVRLLRLKRY
-295 SVSIR
+295 SVGIR

-306 VDSREHMSLFVL
+306 IDSREHMSLFVL
-318 CIVFNTIFF
+318 CIVFNTVLL

-361 YGDFVPTSAI
+361 YGDYVPTSAW

-414 QRGEDAREDD
+414 QRGEDVREDD

-443 ALLERANAVHG
+443 ALLERANVHG

>member
-1 MSIRSKLNAAEN
+1 MSIRSQYNVLEHAK
-13 SRAEN
+13 SEN
-18 GQNVVLQQK
+18 GQNIVCRQK
-27 VTINVRGEM
+27 VLINVRGEM
-36 FETFEHTLSRFPRTL
+36 FETYEHTLSRFPRTL
-51 LGSQTKRN
+51 LGSQTKRR

-100 IFSSELKFFQLDGF
+100 IFSSELKFFQLDGYF
-114 YEDSDE
+114 EDSDD
-120 ELDAQLAAAARRK
+120 ELSNELAEARRR
-133 ATESLPCLR
+133 AAESLPCVR
-142 KFNRTRRNVWRFFD
+142 KIRRTRRNVWRFFE

-173 TVLSLVSLCL
+173 TVLSMVSLCL
-183 ESLPELP
+183 ETLPTV
-190 KKPDQLQNQEG
+190 KRQSQLQIQRG
-201 NSTMEA
+201 NTTTEEIT
-207 VDYDIVWSSVEVVF
+207 VDYDIVWSAVEVVF
-221 TIWFTV
+221 TIWFSV
-227 ELILRSLCAPKI
+227 EFLLRFLCAPKI
-239 AQFVISF
+239 TKFVLSF
-246 SFLVEITALSP
+246 TTLVDITALSP
-257 LYVKIVVKNV
+257 LYVKIIVQSV
-267 TGQDASHVVPDQIL
+267 TNEEASSVVPYPVL
-281 RCLRLARLLKLKRY
+281 RVLRLVRLLKLKRY

-306 VDSREHMSLFVL
+306 IDSREHMSLFVI
-318 CIVFNTIFF
+318 CIVFNTVLL

-361 YGDFVPTSAI
+361 YGDYVPTSAA

-414 QRGEDAREDD
+414 QRGEDVREDD

-443 ALLERANAVHG
+443 ALLERANVHG

>member
-1 MSIRSKLNAAEN
+1 MSIRSKFNVLEHTK
-13 SRAEN
+13 SEN
-18 GQNVVLQQK
+18 GQNIVCRQK
-27 VTINVRGEM
+27 VSINVRGEK
-36 FETFEHTLSRFPRTL
+36 FETYEHTLSRFPRTL
-51 LGSQTKRN
+51 LGSQTKRR

-100 IFSSELKFFQLDGF
+100 IFSSELKFFQLDGYF
-114 YEDSDE
+114 EDSDD
-120 ELDAQLAAAARRK
+120 ELSAELAEARRR
-133 ATESLPCLR
+133 AADSLPCVR
-142 KFNRTRRNVWRFFD
+142 KIRRTRRNVWRFFE

-173 TVLSLVSLCL
+173 TVLSMVSLCL
-183 ESLPELP
+183 ETLPTV
-190 KKPDQLQNQEG
+190 KQSQLQIQRG
-201 NSTMEA
+201 NTTTEEIT
-207 VDYDIVWSSVEVVF
+207 VDYDIVWSAVEVVF
-221 TIWFTV
+221 TIWFSI
-227 ELILRSLCAPKI
+227 EFLLRFLCAPKI
-239 AQFVISF
+239 AKFVLSF
-246 SFLVEITALSP
+246 STLVDITALSP
-257 LYVKIVVKNV
+257 LYVKIIVQSV
-267 TGQDASHVVPDQIL
+267 TDQKASSVVPYPVL
-281 RCLRLARLLKLKRY
+281 RGLRLVRLLKLKRY

-306 VDSREHMSLFVL
+306 IDSREHMSLFVL
-318 CIVFNTIFF
+318 CIVFNTVLL

-361 YGDFVPTSAI
+361 YGDYVPTSAW

-414 QRGEDAREDD
+414 QRGEDVREDD

-443 ALLERANAVHG
+443 ALLERANIHG

>member
-1 MSIRSKLNAAEN
+1 MSIRSRCNVLDN
-13 SRAEN
+13 SKAEN
-18 GQNVVLQQK
+18 GQNIVHRQK
-27 VTINVRGEM
+27 VLINVRGEM
-36 FETFEHTLSRFPRTL
+36 FETYEHTLSRFPRTL
-51 LGSQTKRN
+51 LGSRTKRN

-100 IFSSELKFFQLDGF
+100 IFSSELKFFQLDGY
-114 YEDSDE
+114 YEDSDD
-120 ELDAQLAAAARRK
+120 ELACELAAAAKRK
-133 ATESLPCLR
+133 AAETLPCVR
-142 KFNRTRRNVWRFFD
+142 KIRRTRRNVWRFFE

-173 TVLSLVSLCL
+173 TVLSMVSLCL
-183 ESLPELP
+183 ETLPTV
-190 KKPDQLQNQEG
+190 KQSQLQIQRG
-201 NSTMEA
+201 NTTTEEIT
-207 VDYDIVWSSVEVVF
+207 VDYEIVWSAIEVVF

-227 ELILRSLCAPKI
+227 EFLLCFLCAPKI
-239 AQFVISF
+239 TKFVFSF
-246 SFLVEITALSP
+246 STLVDITALSP
-257 LYVKIVVKNV
+257 LYVKIIVQSV
-267 TGQDASHVVPDQIL
+267 TDKEASSVVPFPIL
-281 RCLRLARLLKLKRY
+281 RVVRLVRLLKLKRY

-306 VDSREHMSLFVL
+306 IDSREHMSLFVL
-318 CIVFNTIFF
+318 CIVFNTVLL
-327 SSFVYFSEGEGESS
+327 SSFVYFSEGEGEST

-361 YGDFVPTSAI
+361 YGDYVPTSAA
-371 GKLVGTF
+371 GKIVGTF

-443 ALLERANAVHG
+443 ALLERANVHS